1 MYSLPEEPKYL
12 DISKISRGFSIT
24 ITKEVIKY
32 FDIEHSVGKE
42 IAFCKTVD
50 GTRII
55 LVANQMQG
63 GEIFIAAS
71 KLSKQN
77 GLVIPDPIR
86 KILNLD
92 IGNIIQF
99 WLEPDRRISI
109 KKTEI
114 TY

>member
-1 MYSLPEEPKYL
+1 M
-12 DISKISRGFSIT
+12 
-24 ITKEVIKY
+24 
-32 FDIEHSVGKE
+32 
-42 IAFCKTVD
+42 
-50 GTRII
+50 
-55 LVANQMQG
+55 
-63 GEIFIAAS
+63 
-71 KLSKQN
+71 
-77 GLVIPDPIR
+77 VIPDPIR